1 MATIDR
7 AIPAVAERLR
17 ALSSQQTATNSWIER
32 SFVELTQHVQ
42 RLEKKIDE
50 LSRAS
55 YTATIGPGS
64 NAAVHRLE
72 LPKRGRPRVPSRRSA
87 LAPTMAPF
95 RRSTSPQPS
104 SSTAEEEPA
113 PISQPDPASLPQ
125 QAPVEANIPR
135 FEFPLDIGYI
145 PDLWRLWRYG
155 KAGMPSIK
163 SLEAEYGAAWRP
175 KSQKSVF
182 CGRKAI
188 VDFILRKSPNAA
200 AKQAPPNTHELSSK

>member
-50 LSRAS
+50 LSKAS

-72 LPKRGRPRVPSRRSA
+72 LPKRGRPRVPSRRYW
-87 LAPTMAPF
+87 LYPGF
-95 RRSTSPQPS
+95 V
-104 SSTAEEEPA
+104 
-113 PISQPDPASLPQ
+113 ASM
-125 QAPVEANIPR
+125 E
-135 FEFPLDIGYI
+135 
-145 PDLWRLWRYG
+145 
-155 KAGMPSIK
+155 
-163 SLEAEYGAAWRP
+163 
-175 KSQKSVF
+175 SQKSVF